1 MIDLI
6 MQLAGG
12 ALGGNAAGKA
22 MKENS
27 MGTMLNTVVGLLG
40 GFGGSKLLAMVPAL
54 AGMLGGGG
62 AEGMDIGAMVGGL
75 LGGGAGGGILTAV
88 VGMIKNA
95 MAK

>member
-27 MGTMLNTVVGLLG
+27 MGPMLNSIVGLVG

-62 AEGMDIGAMVGGL
+62 AEGMDIGAMLGGLVGGGV
-75 LGGGAGGGILTAV
+75 GGGVLTAV
-88 VGMIKNA
+88 IGMVKNA
-95 MAK
+95 MSK

>member
-27 MGTMLNTVVGLLG
+27 MGPMLNSIVGLLG
-40 GFGGSKLLAMVPAL
+40 GFGGSKLLAMIPAL
-54 AGMLGGGG
+54 AGLLGGGG
-62 AEGMDIGAMVGGL
+62 GEGMDIGAMLGGLVGGGV
-75 LGGGAGGGILTAV
+75 GGGVLTAV
-88 VGMIKNA
+88 IGMIKNA
-95 MAK
+95 MSK